1 MVEITCDESVWRPD
15 GEREQLTELQKT
27 QGMSSIND
35 NHN

>member
-1 MVEITCDESVWRPD
+1 MAEITCDESVWRPD